1 VRSFHLKREQRHL
14 AWDNA
19 LDPAVIV
26 APGDEIVMELADA
39 SGGQIGRTDD
49 ASAIG
54 RLDFT
59 AINPCTGP
67 VFVDGLPADAELVV
81 SILEIVTEGWSWTA
95 NIPGFGLL
103 SDDFPD
109 PRLWIST
116 VADGLIATPVGVE
129 VPSRPM
135 IGTIGV
141 ARGTPGPTPLLVPT
155 DAGGNMDIAQ
165 LGAGST
171 LHLPVQAV
179 GGLLSAGDTHAAQG
193 DGEVCGTGAETPASV
208 HVRVDVASRRS
219 SQTPWFEHSV
229 RRPETDWTTTTGIG
243 PDLFQAARDAT
254 RRAVEIVS
262 SGTGL
267 DPIDAYLLLSLTG
280 ELRVSEIVDAPNWV
294 MSMHV
299 PTRYVRG

>member
-1 VRSFHLKREQRHL
+1 VRSFHLAREQRHL
-14 AWDNA
+14 VWDNA

-26 APGDEIVMELADA
+26 EPGDELVMQLADA
-39 SGGQIGRTDD
+39 SGGQIGRRDD

-54 RLDFT
+54 RLDFA

-67 VFVDGLPADAELVV
+67 VFVDGVSADAELVV
-81 SILEIVTEGWSWTA
+81 SILGIVTEEWSWTA

-116 VADGLIATPVGVE
+116 VAGGMITTPIGVE
-129 VPSRPM
+129 VPARPM

-141 ARGTPGPTPLLVPT
+141 ASRTAGPTPLLVPT

-171 LHLPVQAV
+171 LHLPVQVA

-193 DGEVCGTGAETPASV
+193 DGEVCGTGAETPATL
-208 HVRVDVASRRS
+208 HLRVDVASRRS
-219 SQTPWFEHSV
+219 SSTPWFEHSV

-243 PDLFQAARDAT
+243 PDLFQAAREAT

-262 SGTGL
+262 STTGL

-294 MSMHV
+294 VTMHV
-299 PTRYVRG
+299 PTRYLKG